1 VEDPAGSPRVCVC
14 ALAVAASARSRAM
27 VLRPAQA
34 RGFDGGQR
42 RGRRWDG
49 AALDR
54 AGLVI
59 RALVRSKAWGIAKR
73 LFRSG
78 ARRRVPA
85 TRATRFARAGFGAA
99 GRGRTVHPASAR
111 VFVRAAAGVLARAGR
126 MTRTTRRSDG
136 KAAGRSGAG
145 WGERKKACAPA
156 RVRGA
161 CSDWAHTNS
170 SRLKSRMWAPRL
182 ALDQSARGK
191 VHFLVESDRRP
202 RGFRRSG

>member
-1 VEDPAGSPRVCVC
+1 MEDPAGSPRVCC

-85 TRATRFARAGFGAA
+85 TRATRFAQRGVRGGGTRTHRASRFGACFRS
-99 GRGRTVHPASAR
+99 GRG
-111 VFVRAAAGVLARAGR
+111 
-126 MTRTTRRSDG
+126 
-136 KAAGRSGAG
+136 GRSRARGANDPNDATFG
-145 WGERKKACAPA
+145 WKGGGAERRRVGERKKACAPA

-161 CSDWAHTNS
+161 GSDWAHTNS